1 MLKEQILE
9 ALKTKYKAYGLSN
22 DALDRIASLREKTV
36 EKAEDIEGAVADATT
51 LDLIAKEIQR
61 QRDQAIQKN
70 SESQR
75 AFEAYKAAHPEPD
88 KGGEGDKDNATS
100 QDIAS
105 IVKAAVAD
113 AVAPLNEKITA
124 LETSKSAEA
133 ALSTAHSSFFN
144 GDYTSPVKLFEFMAC
159 GIPPVA
165 PDFVPIREV
174 LKEDETGWMFKAGD
188 LESAVQMVLRRSQ
201 DSDNLRRVG
210 QAARAYIARE
220 RQWRNNILQLVDFR
234 ERVKGR

>member
-144 GDYTSPVKLFEFMAC
+144 GDYAKKYKDQATDAWERAVELNEATGNKMTAEKLAAKASGYFNKAVSRLGVDTSKPFQADPPKNDEEGTIDWSAEVARKKAQGL
-159 GIPPVA
+159 IP
-165 PDFVPIREV
+165 DG
-174 LKEDETGWMFKAGD
+174 K
-188 LESAVQMVLRRSQ
+188 
-201 DSDNLRRVG
+201 
-210 QAARAYIARE
+210 
-220 RQWRNNILQLVDFR
+220 
-234 ERVKGR
+234 

>member
-61 QRDQAIQKN
+61 QRDQAIQRN

-88 KGGEGDKDNATS
+88 AGGAGDDDKNKATS

-133 ALSTAHSSFFN
+133 ARSTAHSSFFN
-144 GDYTSPVKLFEFMAC
+144 GDYAKKYKDQATDAWERAVELNEATGNKMTAEELAAKASGYFNKAVSRLGVDTSKPFQADPPKNDEEGTIDWSAEVARKKAQGL
-159 GIPPVA
+159 IP
-165 PDFVPIREV
+165 DD
-174 LKEDETGWMFKAGD
+174 K
-188 LESAVQMVLRRSQ
+188 
-201 DSDNLRRVG
+201 
-210 QAARAYIARE
+210 
-220 RQWRNNILQLVDFR
+220 
-234 ERVKGR
+234 

>member
-36 EKAEDIEGAVADATT
+36 EKAEDIEGAVMDATT

-88 KGGEGDKDNATS
+88 KGGEGDDDKNKATS

-144 GDYTSPVKLFEFMAC
+144 GDYAKKYKDQATDAWERAVELNEATGNKMTAEELAAKASGYFNKAVSRLGVDTSKPFQADPPKNDEEGTIDWSAEVARKKAQGL
-159 GIPPVA
+159 IP
-165 PDFVPIREV
+165 DG
-174 LKEDETGWMFKAGD
+174 K
-188 LESAVQMVLRRSQ
+188 
-201 DSDNLRRVG
+201 
-210 QAARAYIARE
+210 
-220 RQWRNNILQLVDFR
+220 
-234 ERVKGR
+234 

>member
-88 KGGEGDKDNATS
+88 KGGAGDDDKNKATS

-144 GDYTSPVKLFEFMAC
+144 GDYAKKYKDQATDAWERAVELNEATGNKMTASGYFNKAVSRLGVDTSKPFQADPPKNDEEGTIDWSAEVARKKAQGL
-159 GIPPVA
+159 IP
-165 PDFVPIREV
+165 DD
-174 LKEDETGWMFKAGD
+174 K
-188 LESAVQMVLRRSQ
+188 
-201 DSDNLRRVG
+201 
-210 QAARAYIARE
+210 
-220 RQWRNNILQLVDFR
+220 
-234 ERVKGR
+234 

>member
-70 SESQR
+70 SDTQR

-88 KGGEGDKDNATS
+88 AGGAGDDDKDS
-100 QDIAS
+100 DPDIAS

-133 ALSTAHSSFFN
+133 ALNTAHSSFFN
-144 GDYTSPVKLFEFMAC
+144 GDYAKKYKDQATDAWERAVELNEATGNKMTAEELAAKASGYFNKAVSRLGVDTSKPFQADPPKNDEEGTIDWSAEVARKKAQGL
-159 GIPPVA
+159 IP
-165 PDFVPIREV
+165 DG
-174 LKEDETGWMFKAGD
+174 K
-188 LESAVQMVLRRSQ
+188 
-201 DSDNLRRVG
+201 
-210 QAARAYIARE
+210 
-220 RQWRNNILQLVDFR
+220 
-234 ERVKGR
+234 

>member
-36 EKAEDIEGAVADATT
+36 EKAEDIEGAVMDATT

-88 KGGEGDKDNATS
+88 KGGAGDDDKNKATS

-124 LETSKSAEA
+124 LETSRSAEA

-144 GDYTSPVKLFEFMAC
+144 GDYAKKYKDQATDAWERAVELNEATGNKMTAEELAAKASGYFNKAVSRLGVDTSKPFQADPPKNDEEGTIDWSAEVARKKAQGL
-159 GIPPVA
+159 IP
-165 PDFVPIREV
+165 DD
-174 LKEDETGWMFKAGD
+174 K
-188 LESAVQMVLRRSQ
+188 
-201 DSDNLRRVG
+201 
-210 QAARAYIARE
+210 
-220 RQWRNNILQLVDFR
+220 
-234 ERVKGR
+234 

>member
-36 EKAEDIEGAVADATT
+36 EKAEDIEGAVMDATT

-70 SESQR
+70 SETQR

-88 KGGEGDKDNATS
+88 KGGAGDDDKNKATS

-144 GDYTSPVKLFEFMAC
+144 GDYAKKYKDQATDAWERAVELNEATGNKMTAEELAAKASGYFNKAVSRLGVDTSKPFQADPPKNDEEGTIDWSAEVARKKAQGL
-159 GIPPVA
+159 IP
-165 PDFVPIREV
+165 DD
-174 LKEDETGWMFKAGD
+174 K
-188 LESAVQMVLRRSQ
+188 
-201 DSDNLRRVG
+201 
-210 QAARAYIARE
+210 
-220 RQWRNNILQLVDFR
+220 
-234 ERVKGR
+234 

>member
-36 EKAEDIEGAVADATT
+36 EKAEDIEGAVMDATT

-88 KGGEGDKDNATS
+88 AGGAGDDDKNKATS

-144 GDYTSPVKLFEFMAC
+144 GDYAKKYKDQATDAWERAVELNEATGNKMTAEELAAKASGYFNKAVSRLGVDTSKPFQADPPKNDEEGTIDWSAEVARKKAQGL
-159 GIPPVA
+159 IP
-165 PDFVPIREV
+165 DG
-174 LKEDETGWMFKAGD
+174 K
-188 LESAVQMVLRRSQ
+188 
-201 DSDNLRRVG
+201 
-210 QAARAYIARE
+210 
-220 RQWRNNILQLVDFR
+220 
-234 ERVKGR
+234 

>member
-36 EKAEDIEGAVADATT
+36 EKAEDIEGAVMDATT

-70 SESQR
+70 SETQR
-75 AFEAYKAAHPEPD
+75 AFEAYKAEHPEPD
-88 KGGEGDKDNATS
+88 KGGAGDDDKNKATS

-144 GDYTSPVKLFEFMAC
+144 GDYAKKYKDQATDAWERAVELNEATGNKMTAEELAAKASGYFNKAVSRLGVDTSKPFQADPPKNDEEGTIDWSAEVARKKAQGL
-159 GIPPVA
+159 IP
-165 PDFVPIREV
+165 DG
-174 LKEDETGWMFKAGD
+174 K
-188 LESAVQMVLRRSQ
+188 
-201 DSDNLRRVG
+201 
-210 QAARAYIARE
+210 
-220 RQWRNNILQLVDFR
+220 
-234 ERVKGR
+234 

>member
-36 EKAEDIEGAVADATT
+36 EKAEDIEGAVMDATT

-88 KGGEGDKDNATS
+88 KGGAGDDDKNKATS

-133 ALSTAHSSFFN
+133 ALNTAHSSFFN
-144 GDYTSPVKLFEFMAC
+144 GDYAKKYKDQATDAWERAVELNEATGNKMTAEELAAKASGYFNKAVSRLGVDTSKPFQADPPKNDEEGTIDWSEEVARKKAQGL
-159 GIPPVA
+159 IP
-165 PDFVPIREV
+165 DG
-174 LKEDETGWMFKAGD
+174 K
-188 LESAVQMVLRRSQ
+188 
-201 DSDNLRRVG
+201 
-210 QAARAYIARE
+210 
-220 RQWRNNILQLVDFR
+220 
-234 ERVKGR
+234 

>member
-70 SESQR
+70 SETQR

-88 KGGEGDKDNATS
+88 KGGAGDDDKNKATS

-144 GDYTSPVKLFEFMAC
+144 GDYAKKYKDQATDAWERAVELNEATGNKMTAEELAAKASGYFNKAVSRLGVDTSKPFQADPPKNDEEGTIDWSAEVARKKAQGL
-159 GIPPVA
+159 IP
-165 PDFVPIREV
+165 DD
-174 LKEDETGWMFKAGD
+174 K
-188 LESAVQMVLRRSQ
+188 
-201 DSDNLRRVG
+201 
-210 QAARAYIARE
+210 
-220 RQWRNNILQLVDFR
+220 
-234 ERVKGR
+234 

>member
-88 KGGEGDKDNATS
+88 AGGAGDDDNNKATS

-144 GDYTSPVKLFEFMAC
+144 GDYAKKYKDQATDAWERAVELNEATGNKMTAEELAAKASGYFNKAVSRLGVDTSKPFQADPPKNDEEGTIDWSAEVARKKAQGL
-159 GIPPVA
+159 IP
-165 PDFVPIREV
+165 DG
-174 LKEDETGWMFKAGD
+174 K
-188 LESAVQMVLRRSQ
+188 
-201 DSDNLRRVG
+201 
-210 QAARAYIARE
+210 
-220 RQWRNNILQLVDFR
+220 
-234 ERVKGR
+234 

>member
-70 SESQR
+70 SETQR

-88 KGGEGDKDNATS
+88 KGGAGDDDKNKATS

-144 GDYTSPVKLFEFMAC
+144 GDYAKKYKDQASDAWERAVELNEATGNKMTAEELAAKASGYFNKAVSRLGVDTSKPFQADPPKNDEEGTIDWSAEVARKKAQGL
-159 GIPPVA
+159 IP
-165 PDFVPIREV
+165 DG
-174 LKEDETGWMFKAGD
+174 K
-188 LESAVQMVLRRSQ
+188 
-201 DSDNLRRVG
+201 
-210 QAARAYIARE
+210 
-220 RQWRNNILQLVDFR
+220 
-234 ERVKGR
+234 

>member
-36 EKAEDIEGAVADATT
+36 EKAEDIEGAVMDATT

-75 AFEAYKAAHPEPD
+75 ALEAYKAAHPEPD
-88 KGGEGDKDNATS
+88 KGGAGDDDKNKATS

-105 IVKAAVAD
+105 IVKAAIAE

-124 LETSKSAEA
+124 LETSNTAKA
-133 ALSTAHSSFFN
+133 ALSSAHESFFN
-144 GDYTSPVKLFEFMAC
+144 GDYAKKYKDQADEAWERAVELNEATGSKMTADELAKKASGYFNKAVSRLGVDTSQP
-159 GIPPVA
+159 
-165 PDFVPIREV
+165 
-174 LKEDETGWMFKAGD
+174 FKADPPKNEEDGTID
-188 LESAVQMVLRRSQ
+188 WSAEV
-201 DSDNLRRVG
+201 
-210 QAARAYIARE
+210 ARKKAQGLIP
-220 RQWRNNILQLVDFR
+220 D
-234 ERVKGR
+234 KK

>member
-61 QRDQAIQKN
+61 QRDQAIQRN

-88 KGGEGDKDNATS
+88 AGGAGDDDKNKATS

-144 GDYTSPVKLFEFMAC
+144 GDYAKKYKDQATDAWERAVELNEATGNKMTAEELAAKASGYFNKAVSRLGVDTSKPFQADPPKNDEEGTIDWSAEVARKKAQGL
-159 GIPPVA
+159 IP
-165 PDFVPIREV
+165 DD
-174 LKEDETGWMFKAGD
+174 K
-188 LESAVQMVLRRSQ
+188 
-201 DSDNLRRVG
+201 
-210 QAARAYIARE
+210 
-220 RQWRNNILQLVDFR
+220 
-234 ERVKGR
+234 

>member
-36 EKAEDIEGAVADATT
+36 EKAEDIEGAVMDATT

-88 KGGEGDKDNATS
+88 AGGAGDDDKNKATS

-133 ALSTAHSSFFN
+133 ALNTAHSSFFN
-144 GDYTSPVKLFEFMAC
+144 GDYAKKYKDQATDAWERAVELNEATGNKMTAEELAAKASGYFNKAVSRLGVDTSKPFQADPPKNDEEGTIDWSAEVARKKAQGL
-159 GIPPVA
+159 IP
-165 PDFVPIREV
+165 DG
-174 LKEDETGWMFKAGD
+174 K
-188 LESAVQMVLRRSQ
+188 
-201 DSDNLRRVG
+201 
-210 QAARAYIARE
+210 
-220 RQWRNNILQLVDFR
+220 
-234 ERVKGR
+234 

>member
-36 EKAEDIEGAVADATT
+36 EKAEDIEGAVMDATT

-88 KGGEGDKDNATS
+88 KGGEGDKDKDKATS

-144 GDYTSPVKLFEFMAC
+144 GDYAKKYKDQATDAWERAVELNEATGNKMTAEELAAKASGYFNKAVSRLGVDTSKPFQADPPKNDEEGTIDWSAEVARKKAQGL
-159 GIPPVA
+159 IP
-165 PDFVPIREV
+165 DD
-174 LKEDETGWMFKAGD
+174 K
-188 LESAVQMVLRRSQ
+188 
-201 DSDNLRRVG
+201 
-210 QAARAYIARE
+210 
-220 RQWRNNILQLVDFR
+220 
-234 ERVKGR
+234 

>member
-70 SESQR
+70 SETQR

-88 KGGEGDKDNATS
+88 AGGAGDDDKNKATS

-144 GDYTSPVKLFEFMAC
+144 GDYAKKYKDQATDAWERAVELNEATGNKMTAEELAAKASGYFNKAVSRLGVDTSKPFQADPPKNDEEGTIDWSAEVARKKAQGL
-159 GIPPVA
+159 IP
-165 PDFVPIREV
+165 DG
-174 LKEDETGWMFKAGD
+174 K
-188 LESAVQMVLRRSQ
+188 
-201 DSDNLRRVG
+201 
-210 QAARAYIARE
+210 
-220 RQWRNNILQLVDFR
+220 
-234 ERVKGR
+234 

>member
-88 KGGEGDKDNATS
+88 KGGAGDDDKNKATS

-144 GDYTSPVKLFEFMAC
+144 GDYAKKYKDQATDAWERAVELNEATGNKMTAEELAAKASGYFNKAVSRLGVDTSKPFQADPPKNDQEGTIDWSAQVARKKAQGL
-159 GIPPVA
+159 IP
-165 PDFVPIREV
+165 DD
-174 LKEDETGWMFKAGD
+174 K
-188 LESAVQMVLRRSQ
+188 
-201 DSDNLRRVG
+201 
-210 QAARAYIARE
+210 
-220 RQWRNNILQLVDFR
+220 
-234 ERVKGR
+234 

>member
-88 KGGEGDKDNATS
+88 KGGEGDKDKDNATS

-144 GDYTSPVKLFEFMAC
+144 GDYAKKYKDQATDAWERAVELNEATGNKMTAEELAAKASSYFNKAVSRLGVDTSKPFQADPPKNDEEGTIDWSAEVARKKAQGL
-159 GIPPVA
+159 IP
-165 PDFVPIREV
+165 DD
-174 LKEDETGWMFKAGD
+174 K
-188 LESAVQMVLRRSQ
+188 
-201 DSDNLRRVG
+201 
-210 QAARAYIARE
+210 
-220 RQWRNNILQLVDFR
+220 
-234 ERVKGR
+234 

>member
-36 EKAEDIEGAVADATT
+36 EKAEDIEGAVMDATT

-70 SESQR
+70 SETQR
-75 AFEAYKAAHPEPD
+75 AFEAYKAEHPEPD
-88 KGGEGDKDNATS
+88 KGGAGDDDKNKATS

-144 GDYTSPVKLFEFMAC
+144 GDYAKKYKDQATDAWERAVELNEATGNKMTAEELAAKASGYFNKAVSRLGVDTSKPFQADPPKNDEEGTIDWSEEVARKKAQGL
-159 GIPPVA
+159 IP
-165 PDFVPIREV
+165 
-174 LKEDETGWMFKAGD
+174 
-188 LESAVQMVLRRSQ
+188 
-201 DSDNLRRVG
+201 DS
-210 QAARAYIARE
+210 
-220 RQWRNNILQLVDFR
+220 
-234 ERVKGR
+234 K

>member
-75 AFEAYKAAHPEPD
+75 AFEAYKAAHLEPD
-88 KGGEGDKDNATS
+88 KGGAGDDDKNKATS

-144 GDYTSPVKLFEFMAC
+144 GDYAKKYKDQATDAWERAVELNEATGNKMTAEELAAKASGYFNKAVSRLGVDTSKPFQADPPKNDEEGTIDWSAEVARKKAQGL
-159 GIPPVA
+159 IP
-165 PDFVPIREV
+165 DD
-174 LKEDETGWMFKAGD
+174 K
-188 LESAVQMVLRRSQ
+188 
-201 DSDNLRRVG
+201 
-210 QAARAYIARE
+210 
-220 RQWRNNILQLVDFR
+220 
-234 ERVKGR
+234 

>member
-9 ALKTKYKAYGLSN
+9 ALKTMYKAYGLSN

-36 EKAEDIEGAVADATT
+36 EKAEDIEGAVMDATT

-70 SESQR
+70 SETQR

-88 KGGEGDKDNATS
+88 KGGAGDDDKNKATS

-144 GDYTSPVKLFEFMAC
+144 GDYAKKYKDQATDAWERAVELNEATGNKMTAEELAAKASGYFNKAVSRLGVDTSKPFQADPPKNDEEGTIDWSAEVARKKAQGL
-159 GIPPVA
+159 IP
-165 PDFVPIREV
+165 DD
-174 LKEDETGWMFKAGD
+174 K
-188 LESAVQMVLRRSQ
+188 
-201 DSDNLRRVG
+201 
-210 QAARAYIARE
+210 
-220 RQWRNNILQLVDFR
+220 
-234 ERVKGR
+234 

>member
-88 KGGEGDKDNATS
+88 AGGAGDDDKNKATS

-113 AVAPLNEKITA
+113 AVAPLNEKIIA

-144 GDYTSPVKLFEFMAC
+144 GDYAKKYKDQATDAWERAVELNEATGNKMTAEELAAKASGYFNKAVSRLGVDTSKPFQADPPKNDEEGTIDWSEEVARKKAQGL
-159 GIPPVA
+159 IP
-165 PDFVPIREV
+165 DG
-174 LKEDETGWMFKAGD
+174 K
-188 LESAVQMVLRRSQ
+188 
-201 DSDNLRRVG
+201 
-210 QAARAYIARE
+210 
-220 RQWRNNILQLVDFR
+220 
-234 ERVKGR
+234 

>member
-88 KGGEGDKDNATS
+88 AGGEGDKDKNNG

-144 GDYTSPVKLFEFMAC
+144 GDYAKKYKDQATDAWERAVELNEATGNKMTAEELAAKASGYFNKAVSRLGVDTSKPFQADPPKNDEEGTIDWSEEVARKKAQGL
-159 GIPPVA
+159 IP
-165 PDFVPIREV
+165 DG
-174 LKEDETGWMFKAGD
+174 K
-188 LESAVQMVLRRSQ
+188 
-201 DSDNLRRVG
+201 
-210 QAARAYIARE
+210 
-220 RQWRNNILQLVDFR
+220 
-234 ERVKGR
+234 

>member
-88 KGGEGDKDNATS
+88 KGGAGDDDKNKATS

-124 LETSKSAEA
+124 LETLKSAEA

-144 GDYTSPVKLFEFMAC
+144 GDYAKKYKDQATDAWERAVELNEATGNKMTAEELAAKASGYFNKAVSRLGVDTSKPFQADPPKNDEEGTIDWSAEVARKKAQGL
-159 GIPPVA
+159 IP
-165 PDFVPIREV
+165 DG
-174 LKEDETGWMFKAGD
+174 K
-188 LESAVQMVLRRSQ
+188 
-201 DSDNLRRVG
+201 
-210 QAARAYIARE
+210 
-220 RQWRNNILQLVDFR
+220 
-234 ERVKGR
+234 

>member
-36 EKAEDIEGAVADATT
+36 EKAEDIEGAVMDATT

-88 KGGEGDKDNATS
+88 KGGAGDDDKNKATS

-144 GDYTSPVKLFEFMAC
+144 GDYAKKYKDQATDAWERAVELNEATGNKMAAEELAAKASGYFNKAVSRLGVDTSKPFQADPPKNDEEGTIDWSAEVARKKAQGL
-159 GIPPVA
+159 IP
-165 PDFVPIREV
+165 DG
-174 LKEDETGWMFKAGD
+174 K
-188 LESAVQMVLRRSQ
+188 
-201 DSDNLRRVG
+201 
-210 QAARAYIARE
+210 
-220 RQWRNNILQLVDFR
+220 
-234 ERVKGR
+234 

>member
-36 EKAEDIEGAVADATT
+36 DKAEDIEGAVADATT

-88 KGGEGDKDNATS
+88 KGGAGDDDKNKATS

-144 GDYTSPVKLFEFMAC
+144 GDYAKKYKDQATDAWERAVELNEATGNKMTAEELAAKASGYFNKAVSRLGVDTSKPFQADPPKNDEEGTIDWSEEVARKKAQGL
-159 GIPPVA
+159 IP
-165 PDFVPIREV
+165 DD
-174 LKEDETGWMFKAGD
+174 K
-188 LESAVQMVLRRSQ
+188 
-201 DSDNLRRVG
+201 
-210 QAARAYIARE
+210 
-220 RQWRNNILQLVDFR
+220 
-234 ERVKGR
+234 

>member
-70 SESQR
+70 SETQR

-88 KGGEGDKDNATS
+88 EGGAGDDDKNEATS

-144 GDYTSPVKLFEFMAC
+144 GDYAKKYKDQATDAWERAVELNEATGNKMTAEELAAKASGYFNKAVSRLGVDTSKPFQADPPKNDEEGTIDWSAEVARKKAQGL
-159 GIPPVA
+159 IP
-165 PDFVPIREV
+165 DG
-174 LKEDETGWMFKAGD
+174 K
-188 LESAVQMVLRRSQ
+188 
-201 DSDNLRRVG
+201 
-210 QAARAYIARE
+210 
-220 RQWRNNILQLVDFR
+220 
-234 ERVKGR
+234 

>member
-36 EKAEDIEGAVADATT
+36 EKAEDIEGAVMDATT

-70 SESQR
+70 SETQR

-88 KGGEGDKDNATS
+88 AGGAGDDDKDKDNG

-144 GDYTSPVKLFEFMAC
+144 GDYAKKYKDQASDAWERAVELNEATGNKMTAEELAAKASGYFNKAVSRLGVDTSKPFQADPPKNDEEGTIDWSAEVARKKAQGL
-159 GIPPVA
+159 IP
-165 PDFVPIREV
+165 DG
-174 LKEDETGWMFKAGD
+174 K
-188 LESAVQMVLRRSQ
+188 
-201 DSDNLRRVG
+201 
-210 QAARAYIARE
+210 
-220 RQWRNNILQLVDFR
+220 
-234 ERVKGR
+234 

>member
-75 AFEAYKAAHPEPD
+75 AFEAYKAAHPEPNAGGGD
-88 KGGEGDKDNATS
+88 GINKGNDP
-100 QDIAS
+100 DIAS
-105 IVKAAVAD
+105 IVKAAIAD

-124 LETSKSAEA
+124 LETSNTAKA
-133 ALSTAHSSFFN
+133 ALSSAHESFFN
-144 GDYTSPVKLFEFMAC
+144 GDYAKKYKDQADEAWERAVELNEATGSKMTADELAAKASGYFNKAVSRLGVDTSQP
-159 GIPPVA
+159 
-165 PDFVPIREV
+165 
-174 LKEDETGWMFKAGD
+174 FKADPPKNEEEGTID
-188 LESAVQMVLRRSQ
+188 WSAEV
-201 DSDNLRRVG
+201 
-210 QAARAYIARE
+210 ARKKAQGLIP
-220 RQWRNNILQLVDFR
+220 DD
-234 ERVKGR
+234 K

>member
-36 EKAEDIEGAVADATT
+36 EKAEDIEGAVMDATT

-88 KGGEGDKDNATS
+88 KGGVGDDDKNKATS

-144 GDYTSPVKLFEFMAC
+144 GDYAKKYKDQATDAWERAVELNEATGNKMTAEELAAKASGYFNNAVSRLGVDTSKPFQADPPKNDEEGTIDWSAEVARKKAQGL
-159 GIPPVA
+159 IP
-165 PDFVPIREV
+165 DG
-174 LKEDETGWMFKAGD
+174 K
-188 LESAVQMVLRRSQ
+188 
-201 DSDNLRRVG
+201 
-210 QAARAYIARE
+210 
-220 RQWRNNILQLVDFR
+220 
-234 ERVKGR
+234 

>member
-88 KGGEGDKDNATS
+88 AGGAGDDDKNKATS

-124 LETSKSAEA
+124 LETSRSAEA

-144 GDYTSPVKLFEFMAC
+144 GDYAKKYKDQATDAWERAVELNEATGNKMTAEELAAKASGYFNKAVSRLGVDTSKPFQADPPKNDEEGTIDWSAEVARKKAQGL
-159 GIPPVA
+159 IP
-165 PDFVPIREV
+165 DG
-174 LKEDETGWMFKAGD
+174 K
-188 LESAVQMVLRRSQ
+188 
-201 DSDNLRRVG
+201 
-210 QAARAYIARE
+210 
-220 RQWRNNILQLVDFR
+220 
-234 ERVKGR
+234 

>member
-70 SESQR
+70 SETQR
-75 AFEAYKAAHPEPD
+75 AFEAYKAEHPEPD
-88 KGGEGDKDNATS
+88 AGGAGDDDKNKATS

-144 GDYTSPVKLFEFMAC
+144 GDYAKKYKDQATDAWERAVELNEATGNKMTAEELAAKASGYFNKAVSRLGVDTSKPFQADPPKNDEEGTIDWSAEVARKKAQGL
-159 GIPPVA
+159 IP
-165 PDFVPIREV
+165 DG
-174 LKEDETGWMFKAGD
+174 K
-188 LESAVQMVLRRSQ
+188 
-201 DSDNLRRVG
+201 
-210 QAARAYIARE
+210 
-220 RQWRNNILQLVDFR
+220 
-234 ERVKGR
+234 